1 MATSEHWLKMWE
13 DGFHHHHGEDQHKGG
28 AEHEG
33 DEKKRASGPGHHG
46 TAVDKYLLK
55 HISRLTED
63 KDNLSIFVT
72 LCGNS
77 PDLAWLCDRGYD
89 VVGCELSTKAVEQLF
104 ENRVLGAK
112 IEYDVKD
119 ADSGIKTYTATDG
132 KKLKVYVSDF
142 FAPSLTPELTGT
154 FDCVWDCHGIISI
167 PAQLHVQYA
176 EKLTKFLK
184 PGGRMLFSTLDC
196 DDTKGT
202 GPVPVSAN
210 RLSEFF
216 PSFNIEILE
225 NPESPWHNTKFG
237 GGNWTNPVTLFTSK
251 N

>member
-1 MATSEHWLKMWE
+1 MWE
-13 DGFHHHHGEDQHKGG
+13 DGLHHHHGEDQHKGG

-33 DEKKRASGPGHHG
+33 CEKKGASGPSHQMGHHG
-46 TAVDKYLLK
+46 TEVDKYLLK

-104 ENRVLGAK
+104 QNRVLGAK
-112 IEYDVKD
+112 IDYDEKD
-119 ADSGIKTYTATDG
+119 TDGGIKTYTAMDG

-142 FAPSLTPELTGT
+142 FASSLSPELTGT
-154 FDCVWDCHGIISI
+154 FDCVWDCHGIICI

-176 EKLTKFLK
+176 EKLTRFLK

-202 GPVPVSAN
+202 GPIQMIPVSAN
-210 RLSEFF
+210 HLSELF

-225 NPESPWHNTKFG
+225 NSKSSWQNKKFG
-237 GGNWTNPVTLFTSK
+237 GGNWTNPVVLCTSK
-251 N
+251 H